1 MIAGAQMEAR
11 QQERLSPGKWQAQRW
26 SFSTGMT
33 SMGWFVCFQ
42 EGQTLLDTPRP
53 ALGKALAGFT
63 AFLVGSDREERSS
76 LGRLR
81 AQTKGPKPVLP
92 TSRWLLW
99 DYHMVRI
106 CFEDKKGCMEVS
118 KAHW

>member
-1 MIAGAQMEAR
+1 M
-11 QQERLSPGKWQAQRW
+11 
-26 SFSTGMT
+26 
-33 SMGWFVCFQ
+33 
-42 EGQTLLDTPRP
+42 
-53 ALGKALAGFT
+53 AGFT